1 MNPFVKTHIDQ
12 MNKLVN
18 QLSRTLEEYE
28 RQLEE
33 AQKAKEEQLK
43 KCWSAERQMSALR
56 ETLDNMPGIDEENR
70 ELREKNQKSLEHAK
84 RILEYSKALSGVIQE

>member
-1 MNPFVKTHIDQ
+1 